1 MMPRKTAKS
10 KRDRAMPMVHPNAA
24 AIDVGA
30 TLLMAAVSADRTP
43 EPVRSF
49 GTFTTDLHR
58 LADWLAECGVETV
71 AMESTSV
78 YWIPLYELL
87 DARGFTVFLVN
98 ARDAK
103 HVPGRK
109 TDVSDAQW
117 LQRLHS
123 YGLLRASFRP
133 QGQFTQLRAYVR
145 QRERLLEYAASHIQ
159 HMQKALTE
167 MNLQLHHVVAD
178 ITGGTGLRIIRTI
191 ISGEHDP
198 KVLAAL
204 RDYRCHS
211 SAETIEKALTGHYRA
226 EHLFA
231 LEQALALYDTYHEKI
246 SACDVRIEAVMKELC
261 VGRGHRP
268 DALPTSRRRTDQVN
282 GLAFD
287 AKSALFGLLGRDI
300 TRIDGFGPYLA
311 LKLIAECGDN
321 LSAWPSAKHFTSWL
335 GLAPNNMISG
345 GRVLS
350 SRTKRTGSRA
360 AALLR
365 LAAVTVGRT
374 DTALGA
380 FYRRLSARIGKAK
393 AVTATARKIAVLFYN
408 AVRHGMDYVDPG
420 ASSYETRYRTRLVE
434 NLHRR
439 AKTFGFVLQ
448 PNPPATGGAVS

>member
-1 MMPRKTAKS
+1 M
-10 KRDRAMPMVHPNAA
+10 H
-24 AIDVGA
+24 
-30 TLLMAAVSADRTP
+30 MAAVRPDRTP

-58 LADWLAECGVETV
+58 LVEWLKECGVETV
-71 AMESTSV
+71 VMESTSV
-78 YWIPLYELL
+78 YWIPIFDLL
-87 DARGFTVFLVN
+87 DAHGFTVFLVN

-133 QGQFTQLRAYVR
+133 KGQISELRAYMR

-167 MNLQLHHVVAD
+167 MNLQLHHVVTD
-178 ITGGTGLRIIRTI
+178 ITGATGLRIIRTI
-191 ISGEHDP
+191 LAGERDP
-198 KVLAAL
+198 KVLARL

-211 SAETIEKALTGHYRA
+211 SAETIEKALTGSYRA

-231 LEQALALYDTYHEKI
+231 LEQALALYDAYHEKA
-246 SACDVRIEAVMKELC
+246 SACDARIEAVLKELSI
-261 VGRGHRP
+261 GRGRCSGTE
-268 DALPTSRRRTDQVN
+268 LPSPRRSRTDQAN
-282 GLAFD
+282 ALAFD
-287 AKSALFGLLGRDI
+287 VRAALFALLGKDI
-300 TRIDGFGPYLA
+300 TKIDGLGPYLS
-311 LKLIAECGDN
+311 LKLIAECGDD
-321 LSAWPSAKHFTSWL
+321 LSAWPSPKHFTSWL
-335 GLAPNNMISG
+335 CLAPSNKISG
-345 GRVLS
+345 GKVLS
-350 SRTKRTGSRA
+350 SRTRRSGSRA

-408 AVRHGMDYVDPG
+408 AVRYGMEYVDPG
-420 ASSYETRYRTRLVE
+420 ASFYETRYRTRVVD

-439 AKTFGFVLQ
+439 AKAFGFVLM
-448 PNPPATGGAVS
+448 PLEAPPSVVVS